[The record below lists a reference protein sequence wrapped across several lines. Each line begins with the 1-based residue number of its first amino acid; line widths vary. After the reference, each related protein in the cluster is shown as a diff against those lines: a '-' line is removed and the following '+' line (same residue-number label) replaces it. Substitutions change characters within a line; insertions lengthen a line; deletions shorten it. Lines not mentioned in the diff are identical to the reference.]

1 MFFIVFPTCGN
12 RIFAKN
18 MAGGSI
24 ARFPNIADIHRL
36 ITDVMQL
43 DNDTDRF
50 WFQEELVVA
59 NIVGI
64 GLENCTCYHVKKST
78 FYLEGF
84 FLWHFDDF
92 RCNVWAKCYEMARST
107 SVFFLCILGHMATDD
122 QDGSTIWTRG
132 HTQASGQD

>member
-1 MFFIVFPTCGN
+1 
-12 RIFAKN
+12 

-36 ITDVMQL
+36 IPDVMQL

-64 GLENCTCYHVKKST
+64 GLENCTFYHVNK
-78 FYLEGF
+78 
-84 FLWHFDDF
+84 
-92 RCNVWAKCYEMARST
+92 
-107 SVFFLCILGHMATDD
+107 
-122 QDGSTIWTRG
+122 
-132 HTQASGQD
+132 